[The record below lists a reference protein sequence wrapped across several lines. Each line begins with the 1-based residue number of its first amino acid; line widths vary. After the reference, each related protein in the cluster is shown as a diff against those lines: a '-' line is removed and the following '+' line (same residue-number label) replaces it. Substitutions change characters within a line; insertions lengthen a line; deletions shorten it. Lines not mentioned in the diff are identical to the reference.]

1 MNRFFALLSALV
13 ICAGGASSA
22 IAGVNSFA
30 DRSDVVASLATVG
43 AGISLESCLVGE
55 AAPAPAP
62 AAGLVKKITA
72 ANASVKNIESGFV
85 QTKTLKASGKKI
97 VSEGTLY
104 FANDGRLSMKYSKPA
119 GELLVVNG
127 NKFHMNKG
135 GKSSTFDTSK
145 NQMMGSLAKTLTG
158 CIKGCPQQVATDNG
172 AEISEA
178 ETAEGYVV
186 TLTAG
191 AGAKRGYSKIVL
203 VYRKSDCV
211 LTKMT
216 MEEVSGVAT
225 VYEMKGIKKNTSFPE
240 DVFRVPGK

>member
-1 MNRFFALLSALV
+1 
-13 ICAGGASSA
+13 
-22 IAGVNSFA
+22 
-30 DRSDVVASLATVG
+30 
-43 AGISLESCLVGE
+43 
-55 AAPAPAP
+55 
-62 AAGLVKKITA
+62 
-72 ANASVKNIESGFV
+72 
-85 QTKTLKASGKKI
+85 
-97 VSEGTLY
+97 
-104 FANDGRLSMKYSKPA
+104 
-119 GELLVVNG
+119 
-127 NKFHMNKG
+127 
-135 GKSSTFDTSK
+135 
-145 NQMMGSLAKTLTG
+145 MMGSLAKTLTG

-216 MEEVSGVAT
+216 MEEVSGIAT

>member
-1 MNRFFALLSALV
+1 MNRCFALLAALV
-13 ICAGGASSA
+13 VCAVSASSA
-22 IAGVNSFA
+22 LAEVNSFA
-30 DRSDVVASLATVG
+30 DRGDVVASFATVG
-43 AGISLESCLVGE
+43 VGISLESCLVGE

-62 AAGLVKKITA
+62 GLVDKITA
-72 ANASVKNIESGFV
+72 ANASVRNIESGFV

-104 FANDGRLSMKYSKPA
+104 FANDGRLSMKYNKPA

-135 GKSSTFDTSK
+135 GKASTFDTSK

-158 CIKGCPQQVATDNG
+158 CIKGRPQQVATDNG
-172 AEISEA
+172 AEISET
-178 ETAEGYVV
+178 ETTEGYVV

-216 MEEVSGVAT
+216 MEEVSGIST

>member
-1 MNRFFALLSALV
+1 MNRCFVLLAALV
-13 ICAGGASSA
+13 VCAGGASSA
-22 IAGVNSFA
+22 LAGVNSFA
-30 DRSDVVASLATVG
+30 DRGDVVASFATAG

-55 AAPAPAP
+55 AAPAPA
-62 AAGLVKKITA
+62 AGLVKKIAA

-172 AEISEA
+172 AEISET

-216 MEEVSGVAT
+216 MEEVSGIST

>member
-1 MNRFFALLSALV
+1 MNRCFVLLAALV
-13 ICAGGASSA
+13 VCAGGASSA
-22 IAGVNSFA
+22 LAGVNSFA
-30 DRSDVVASLATVG
+30 DRSDVVASFATAG

-55 AAPAPAP
+55 AAPAP

-211 LTKMT
+211 LSKMT
-216 MEEVSGVAT
+216 MEEVSGIST

>member
-1 MNRFFALLSALV
+1 MNRCFALLAALV
-13 ICAGGASSA
+13 ICVGGASSA

-55 AAPAPAP
+55 AAPAP

-104 FANDGRLSMKYSKPA
+104 FANYGRLSMKYSKPA

-216 MEEVSGVAT
+216 MEEVSGIAT

>member
-1 MNRFFALLSALV
+1 MEKGPISNFITHHYRHFNSAALV
-13 ICAGGASSA
+13 
-22 IAGVNSFA
+22 
-30 DRSDVVASLATVG
+30 D
-43 AGISLESCLVGE
+43 
-55 AAPAPAP
+55 AA
-62 AAGLVKKITA
+62 
-72 ANASVKNIESGFV
+72 
-85 QTKTLKASGKKI
+85 KAYD
-97 VSEGTLY
+97 E
-104 FANDGRLSMKYSKPA
+104 
-119 GELLVVNG
+119 
-127 NKFHMNKG
+127 HMNKG

-216 MEEVSGVAT
+216 MEEVSGIAT